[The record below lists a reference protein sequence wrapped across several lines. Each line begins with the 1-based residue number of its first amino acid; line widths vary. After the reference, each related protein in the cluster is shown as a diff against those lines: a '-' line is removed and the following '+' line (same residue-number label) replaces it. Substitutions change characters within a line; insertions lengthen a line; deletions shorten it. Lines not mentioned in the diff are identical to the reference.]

1 MPAGGRVAA
10 VIATV
15 LLLAACSGV
24 PATASATAATGS
36 ATPRATPTATAS
48 PTAAQLLTPALT
60 PTATPALTPTFTPT
74 LAPTPTPAPLVTAGS
89 EAWVAVDVA
98 TGWHAANSPRAVDS
112 PALAIPPRIRD
123 WLAALTQSQQA
134 ALIGLMDTQM
144 LLGERV
150 VVVSVA
156 NGWAHAVV
164 PDQPSPLDSRG
175 YPVWV
180 PLAQLTAVPPASAA
194 SEATVVKPTTW
205 LRDDS
210 GAAIAEISFATRLP
224 VLGSDGT
231 RVEVGLPG
239 GGSGWIDASAVAVTA
254 PGTAALPQTG
264 ASVVES
270 ARAFIGLRYLWS
282 GTSGFGFDCSG
293 LVHIDYRAHGIGL
306 PRDADAQALVGTAV
320 SKSALQP
327 GDLVFFA
334 RDGAVH
340 HVAIYVGGGQIID
353 APDIAQPVRLIALSA
368 VSSGETLTYRRVLP

>member
-15 LLLAACSGV
+15 LLLGACAGV
-24 PATASATAATGS
+24 PATAPATAATES
-36 ATPRATPTATAS
+36 ATPTATAS
-48 PTAAQLLTPALT
+48 PTAPQLPTPTLT
-60 PTATPALTPTFTPT
+60 PTATPVLTPALTPT
-74 LAPTPTPAPLVTAGS
+74 LAPTPTPAPLVRAGS

-98 TGWHAANSPRAVDS
+98 TGWHAANSPRAVDG
-112 PALAIPPRIRD
+112 PALATPPRIRD

-134 ALIGLMDTQM
+134 ALIGLMDTQL

-156 NGWAHAVV
+156 NGWAHVVV

-180 PLAQLTAVPPASAA
+180 PLAQLTAVPPASAD
-194 SEATVVKPTTW
+194 SEATVVKPTAW
-205 LRDDS
+205 LRDAS
-210 GAAIAEISFATRLP
+210 GAAIAELSFATRLP
-224 VLGSDGT
+224 VLGSDGA
-231 RVEVGLPG
+231 RVQVGLPG
-239 GGSGWIDASAVAVTA
+239 SGTGWIDFSAVAVA
-254 PGTAALPQTG
+254 SAGAAALPQTG
-264 ASVVES
+264 DSVVES

-293 LVHIDYRAHGIGL
+293 LVHIVFRAHGIGL
-306 PRDADAQALVGTAV
+306 PRDADAQALVGSAV

-334 RDGAVH
+334 RGGAVH
-340 HVAIYVGGGQIID
+340 HVAIYAGGGQVID

>member
-1 MPAGGRVAA
+1 MRAGGRVAA

-24 PATASATAATGS
+24 PATAPATAATGS

-48 PTAAQLLTPALT
+48 PAPQLLTPALV
-60 PTATPALTPTFTPT
+60 PTATLVLTSTLTPT
-74 LAPTPTPAPLVTAGS
+74 LAPTPTPAPRVTAGS

-98 TGWHAANSPRAVDS
+98 TGWHAVNSPRAVDG
-112 PALAIPPRIRD
+112 PALATPPRIRD

-150 VVVSVA
+150 AVVSVA
-156 NGWAHAVV
+156 NGWAHVVV

-180 PLAQLTAVPPASAA
+180 PLAQLTAVPPTSAD

-205 LRDDS
+205 LRDASD
-210 GAAIAEISFATRLP
+210 AAIAEISFATRLP
-224 VLGSDGT
+224 VLGLDGP

-239 GGSGWIDASAVAVTA
+239 GGTGWIDTSAVAVTA
-254 PGTAALPQTG
+254 PGAAALPQTG
-264 ASVVES
+264 DSVVES

-293 LVHIDYRAHGIGL
+293 LVHIVYRARGIGL
-306 PRDADAQALVGTAV
+306 PRDADAQALVGSAV
-320 SKSALQP
+320 SPSALRP

-340 HVAIYVGGGQIID
+340 HVAIYAGGGQVID

-368 VSSGETLTYRRVLP
+368 VSSGDTLTYRRVLP